1 MITGTVSSSKQAWK
15 LATHLHLASAFAPP
29 IPHVLAWR
37 HNLGGRIR
45 ARCRGAFHHH
55 VPFFAK
61 AFVMTNCDISTLFC
75 SKSAM
80 TCLT

>member
-1 MITGTVSSSKQAWK
+1 MIIGIVSSSKQTWR
-15 LATHLHLASAFAPP
+15 LGSHLHLASAFAPP
-29 IPHVLAWR
+29 IPHVLASR
-37 HNLGGRIR
+37 HNLGERIR
-45 ARCRGAFHHH
+45 ARCRGAVHQY